1 VQEVSSRPFQSVRNP
16 QALNLFRQLFPHVRC
31 HRHWKIFHLPW
42 PARTTPTVAAY
53 PPKSLRPAWWK
64 PTPLQIPLG
73 VVASQ
78 VLRTAIHIRGGSF
91 VPLPEPEPE
100 VPLLPASRG
109 KKGKAK
115 ALSPPSLAFPFT
127 TESLGAPGSS
137 RSKQSAKPPRQT
149 VVFPEGSKRTRR
161 AISQTATNTT
171 PATRSTRRSVKADT
185 PTVDRNEEPG
195 LSGLTEVG
203 QQTRIASPAAE
214 LDEKQA
220 ITPIAH
226 DHEQQIFALAP
237 DPVQGHGFPVRS
249 ATPGPSGQAVE
260 KVPSSAASRN
270 EPSVVTSTGNPCR
283 EAIND
288 PITPASSELEFTITM
303 PVPSSSATTVQSPD
317 RKRRR
322 VYSISG
328 SESDAS
334 HMITPR
340 RPAKR
345 RRMKTRPEPD
355 DEIITIHSS
364 SSERSD
370 SPILISKA
378 PEEQAVLAQM
388 EVIGKKKEAFR
399 RRMQQG

>member
-1 VQEVSSRPFQSVRNP
+1 
-16 QALNLFRQLFPHVRC
+16 
-31 HRHWKIFHLPW
+31 
-42 PARTTPTVAAY
+42 
-53 PPKSLRPAWWK
+53 
-64 PTPLQIPLG
+64 
-73 VVASQ
+73 
-78 VLRTAIHIRGGSF
+78 
-91 VPLPEPEPE
+91 VPLPKPEPE
-100 VPLLPASRG
+100 VPLLPANRG

-115 ALSPPSLAFPFT
+115 ATSPASLAFPFT
-127 TESLGAPGSS
+127 TEPPVAPGSS
-137 RSKQSAKPPRQT
+137 RSKQPAKPPRQT
-149 VVFPEGSKRTRR
+149 EKEERANIQKGNGLWKAWEWVEVETASAFVPVVLPEGSKRTRR
-161 AISQTATNTT
+161 AISQTATSTT

-185 PTVDRNEEPG
+185 PIVDRNEEPG

-237 DPVQGHGFPVRS
+237 DPVQGYEFPVRS
-249 ATPGPSGQAVE
+249 ATPGPSRQAVE
-260 KVPSSAASRN
+260 NLPSSAASRN
-270 EPSVVTSTGNPCR
+270 EPSVITSTGNPCR

-288 PITPASSELEFTITM
+288 PVTPASSEPEFTITM

-388 EVIGKKKEAFR
+388 EVIGRKKEAFR